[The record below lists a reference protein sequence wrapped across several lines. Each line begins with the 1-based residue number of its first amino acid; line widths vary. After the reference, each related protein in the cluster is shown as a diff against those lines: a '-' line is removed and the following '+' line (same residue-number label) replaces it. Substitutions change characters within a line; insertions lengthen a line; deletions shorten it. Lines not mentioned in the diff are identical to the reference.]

1 MIQELALHP
10 QISLL
15 DRVKRGLLMF
25 CASAMLLASAGCGA
39 KGFFDPS
46 KTGYFHRTPITMP
59 ILDRIDAIEP
69 GTRPWG
75 DTSSVTPE
83 DLLPND
89 LTYRLHPGD
98 MIEIQ
103 VFELYETERFH
114 PLQRRIDQG
123 GYVSI
128 PEAGAVPIA
137 GLTIE
142 QAQAEIVH
150 VLREHIMASPTVTL
164 SLMEGAAF
172 NYIIYGHVPNPGRF
186 NLSDPQLRLLE
197 ALTMAG
203 GVPVNTRRVYVTRQ
217 VTTVDAHTF
226 RTSDRPT
233 ATRPESSLPAS
244 DAPDLEALIREL
256 DNGSTSAPARPSP
269 GAFPAQ
275 AAPPVDIE
283 DLRPIEAA
291 APSVNPIGN
300 ATTSYIFI
308 PEKDAWVEVTPQRI
322 GRQLEAVAEKPAPV
336 VNHPA
341 PKAEAGHQTETLI
354 AHAAADRDLIL
365 ERIIA
370 VDYQRLARGEND
382 LNLVVRP
389 GDQINVDGPAQ
400 GLYYMEGEINRPGV
414 FEMPSYSERITLS
427 RAVAGAGGLGALA
440 VPNRVDLV
448 RMVGDGREATIRL
461 DLSAIRSRTEP
472 DVYLKPGDHIIVG
485 TDFWAYPLAVFR
497 NGLRINYGF
506 GFLLDRNFGNDVF
519 GAPPVNYR

>member
-1 MIQELALHP
+1 M
-10 QISLL
+10 
-15 DRVKRGLLMF
+15 K
-25 CASAMLLASAGCGA
+25 
-39 KGFFDPS
+39 
-46 KTGYFHRTPITMP
+46 
-59 ILDRIDAIEP
+59 
-69 GTRPWG
+69 
-75 DTSSVTPE
+75 
-83 DLLPND
+83 
-89 LTYRLHPGD
+89 
-98 MIEIQ
+98 
-103 VFELYETERFH
+103 
-114 PLQRRIDQG
+114 
-123 GYVSI
+123 
-128 PEAGAVPIA
+128 
-137 GLTIE
+137 
-142 QAQAEIVH
+142 
-150 VLREHIMASPTVTL
+150 L
-164 SLMEGAAF
+164 S
-172 NYIIYGHVPNPGRF
+172 
-186 NLSDPQLRLLE
+186 
-197 ALTMAG
+197 
-203 GVPVNTRRVYVTRQ
+203 
-217 VTTVDAHTF
+217 
-226 RTSDRPT
+226 
-233 ATRPESSLPAS
+233 
-244 DAPDLEALIREL
+244 
-256 DNGSTSAPARPSP
+256 
-269 GAFPAQ
+269 
-275 AAPPVDIE
+275 
-283 DLRPIEAA
+283 
-291 APSVNPIGN
+291 
-300 ATTSYIFI
+300 TTSYIFI